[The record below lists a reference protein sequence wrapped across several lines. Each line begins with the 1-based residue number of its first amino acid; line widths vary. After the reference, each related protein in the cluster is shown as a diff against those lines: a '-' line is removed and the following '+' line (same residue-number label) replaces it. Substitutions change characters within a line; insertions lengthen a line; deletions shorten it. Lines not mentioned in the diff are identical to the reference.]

1 MYGVSA
7 YVSVFKMYKVKGLA
21 RTRGEDVG
29 VGEGDHG
36 TLLWPE
42 LALAAPGSLVALE

>member
-1 MYGVSA
+1 MSQSSQDEQGEGA
-7 YVSVFKMYKVKGLA
+7 GKG
-21 RTRGEDVG
+21 RREDVG